1 MERVNNT
8 PVDDDS
14 TTRGEDGMK
23 VPIDDAST
31 NVPTEAELDE
41 EAMVE
46 AAIRAGEQAAEEE
59 LAAEAEAD
67 FAKVNCPPTGV
78 NAVYVNGKL
87 AYSSNPEAKTF
98 RAGHVLRI
106 K

>member
-67 FAKVNCPPTGV
+67 FAKVK
-78 NAVYVNGKL
+78 AERDEL
-87 AYSSNPEAKTF
+87 
-98 RAGHVLRI
+98 
-106 K
+106 